1 MTWATSELSRAHA
14 ATDVTAWLERQEPDL
29 LPIPFADAVSRM
41 THEIRTPL
49 NAVIG
54 FASLMQRELHGA
66 LGSDRYREYVGHIA
80 ECGSRLLCA
89 TEQALLLAAAS
100 GGAVPARSEPVLLK
114 DVVALAIRTTTLGR
128 ALDEGCVYATI
139 DADYHVTV
147 DTNSTRFAV
156 ANLIAAAGRA
166 SSSRAV
172 LLQSRVECGMLALDV
187 TAASAPEQFR
197 QRSSSIEGHLA
208 IARRLLEL
216 QDLDLIVGPAGE
228 HTWSAR
234 VVFADSAQLQLL

>member
-1 MTWATSELSRAHA
+1 M
-14 ATDVTAWLERQEPDL
+14 
-29 LPIPFADAVSRM
+29 PFADAVSRM

-80 ECGSRLLCA
+80 DCGSRLLCA

-100 GGAVPARSEPVLLK
+100 GGAMPVRSEPVLLK
-114 DVVALAIRTTTLGR
+114 DVVALAIRTMTVSR
-128 ALDEGCVYATI
+128 ALAEGSVYATI
-139 DADYHVTV
+139 DADYHVSV
-147 DTNSTRFAV
+147 DTNATRFAV

-166 SSSRAV
+166 SPGRAV
-172 LLQSRVECGMLALDV
+172 LIQSRVECGMLALDV
-187 TAASAPEQFR
+187 TAASAQEQPR

-208 IARRLLEL
+208 IARRLLDM
-216 QDLDLIVGPAGE
+216 QHLDLIVGRFSA